1 MPVLCDAC
9 VYVYVSADLDRRI
22 KEVEER
28 AQAAHEHFI
37 RAQTEL
43 QQSNTQLAQATGTF
57 NQLNTGDRA
66 GQG

>member
-1 MPVLCDAC
+1 MAC
-9 VYVYVSADLDRRI
+9 AVWCVSADLDRRI

-43 QQSNTQLAQATGTF
+43 QQSNQQLAQATGAATR
-57 NQLNTGDRA
+57 LIAWDMA